1 MALST
6 AQPMKLLS
14 LCVDFHGYS
23 VKDSTDSQLSFVLVA
38 GLSGLHSHSDFFSP
52 LRPQWSSHIFSLI
65 RLFFSISDGDVDSRS
80 KDVES
85 PAALHEE
92 KAVGRSEAAVETSGP
107 V

>member
-14 LCVDFHGYS
+14 LCVGLHSYS

-52 LRPQWSSHIFSLI
+52 LRPQWSSHIF
-65 RLFFSISDGDVDSRS
+65 F
-80 KDVES
+80 
-85 PAALHEE
+85 PHQ
-92 KAVGRSEAAVETSGP
+92 AVFLYLRWRCRQAVRGCRVTSSAP
-107 V
+107 